1 MTFPSC
7 FFPHFIFFIQSDL
20 VDTEKM
26 QEARVCPCTNT
37 PGDSNN
43 NAAVPGSFRAAR
55 AVRPFVSRGHSL
67 HYNPRNK
74 APSGACA
81 RPRRRRRR
89 RRKHCSSLHARL
101 SAFASQQETHSSEFK
116 KNPTKIKAST
126 MRRCTGMR
134 GSPGEG
140 RMTRGRSGRKT
151 GTKPGLE
158 LKLPFSLR

>member
-1 MTFPSC
+1 MLFY
-7 FFPHFIFFIQSDL
+7 FIFFSFIAIL
-20 VDTEKM
+20 LTRGEM

-43 NAAVPGSFRAAR
+43 NAAIPGSFRAAR

-89 RRKHCSSLHARL
+89 WRHCSSLHECLSTFARR
-101 SAFASQQETHSSEFK
+101 QETHSSEFK
-116 KNPTKIKAST
+116 EKNKDKKPTT
-126 MRRCTGMR
+126 MRRRTGMTWLTWR
-134 GSPGEG
+134 WEDDKREEG
-140 RMTRGRSGRKT
+140 GGKREWSQA
-151 GTKPGLE
+151 LN
-158 LKLPFSLR
+158 

>member
-1 MTFPSC
+1 M
-7 FFPHFIFFIQSDL
+7 FFSHFIFFIQSDL

-81 RPRRRRRR
+81 RPRRSRRR

-116 KNPTKIKAST
+116 KNPTKIKAPT
-126 MRRCTGMR
+126 MRRCTGMTRLTWR
-134 GSPGEG
+134 GEDDKREEREENGNEAGP
-140 RMTRGRSGRKT
+140 
-151 GTKPGLE
+151 
-158 LKLPFSLR
+158 

>member
-1 MTFPSC
+1 MIFPSC
-7 FFPHFIFFIQSDL
+7 FFFTILFFFIQSDL

-89 RRKHCSSLHARL
+89 RKHCSSLHARL

-116 KNPTKIKAST
+116 KKTTKIKAPT
-126 MRRCTGMR
+126 MRRCTGMTRLTWR
-134 GSPGEG
+134 GEDDKWEEREENGNEAGP
-140 RMTRGRSGRKT
+140 
-151 GTKPGLE
+151 
-158 LKLPFSLR
+158 